1 MKINGKTLVGF
12 DKFIL
17 MALYVEGPLNLTQID
32 DKTIIFISS
41 IWYQQWNETD
51 KSFLN
56 SIIDNIERLRCF
68 FKKKS
73 LDSDDEIETK
83 KGSLGSINRFIKL
96 TEFGLVEK
104 SINENNSDE
113 FYKLTVFGEEKGE
126 YLVNSMKKRGKEI
139 DKYFFN
145 TNAVAR
151 NNIFIDFF
159 LAILKLSA
167 GFISGSVGLI
177 SDGLDAITDTISAFF
192 VWLGI
197 KFHHEFLSTILVII
211 MLFVAGFSAAY
222 ESITRIIEI
231 LNNTVNPIN
240 QVPLVVAVE
249 GIAILSAIGLFIYQR
264 HVGRSYN
271 NLTIISQSV
280 DSKNHIFI
288 GSAVII
294 GAILSLFNIFWV
306 DAIVGIFI
314 AFGILRDAFGLLKDA
329 KSSYEGEETDFS
341 KYKTFF
347 GDYIKINHLETFR
360 LWILFAIRNK
370 NINTQKELVKSFNEI
385 FKDNYIPVISEL
397 DLIPNENLDFQNNFE
412 EIISHLID
420 NNWVEKNGDNYK
432 ITELGLEHLD
442 SILNDFNT
450 FDVKFSDSLLLKLS
464 NEQ

>member
-17 MALYVEGPLNLTQID
+17 MALYVEGPLSSTQVD

-41 IWYQQWNETD
+41 IWYQQWNEKD

-56 SIIDNIERLRCF
+56 SIIDSVERTRYF
-68 FKKKS
+68 FKRDSVDSKTIIEVEAGEMGS
-73 LDSDDEIETK
+73 LNNFNRLINFGLVEKIDDETY
-83 KGSLGSINRFIKL
+83 KL
-96 TEFGLVEK
+96 TEFGQK
-104 SINENNSDE
+104 
-113 FYKLTVFGEEKGE
+113 KGK
-126 YLVNSMKKRGKEI
+126 YLVNAMKKRSKEI
-139 DKYFFN
+139 DKYLLN

-159 LAILKLSA
+159 LAVLKLST

-197 KFHHEFLSTILVII
+197 KFHHEFLSTILVIF
-211 MLFVAGFSAAY
+211 MLFIAGFSAVY

-231 LNNTVNPIN
+231 LNNTVSPIN

-249 GIAILSAIGLFIYQR
+249 GIAILFAIGLFVYQR
-264 HVGRSYN
+264 HVGRSFN

-294 GAILSLFNIFWV
+294 GAVLSLFNIFWV

-314 AFGILRDAFGLLKDA
+314 GFGILRDAFGLLRDA
-329 KSSYEGEETDFS
+329 KSSYDGEETDFS
-341 KYKTFF
+341 KYKTVF
-347 GDYIKINHLETFR
+347 GDYVNINHLETFR
-360 LWILFAIRNK
+360 LWILFSVHNK
-370 NINTQKELVKSFNEI
+370 DLNTQEELVKSFNET

-397 DLIPNENLDFQNNFE
+397 DLLPNEDLDFNSNFD
-412 EIISHLID
+412 EIIIHLID
-420 NNWVEKNGDNYK
+420 NNWLEKDGGIYK
-432 ITELGLEHLD
+432 ITESGLNHLD
-442 SILNDFNT
+442 IILNDFNN

-464 NEQ
+464 NEN